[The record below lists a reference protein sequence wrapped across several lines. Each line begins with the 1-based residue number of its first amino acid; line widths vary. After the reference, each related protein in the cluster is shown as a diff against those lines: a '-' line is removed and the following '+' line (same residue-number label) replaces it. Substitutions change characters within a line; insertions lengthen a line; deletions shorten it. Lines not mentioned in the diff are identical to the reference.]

1 MGYFLLNLT
10 CSVCLYSE
18 GHDHDVSS
26 TDGNKNTEQTFF
38 TQEKSVGSVYLAFSL
53 TYNILV
59 RQSRLQH
66 MKNKIW
72 RSKFPL
78 KSWSCPIGKTMI
90 GRHNNRILYVCVH
103 VFMYSPVILCP
114 HRKLQREETKRE
126 MGCPKDR
133 TTASREEYR
142 RCPSRL

>member
-1 MGYFLLNLT
+1 MIKTLFLSLCDLVSSFVDNPCRCISHKTVKRVFLRCSQMGYFLLNLT

-53 TYNILV
+53 TYNSLV
-59 RQSRLQH
+59 RQSWLQH

-78 KSWSCPIGKTMI
+78 KWWSCPMGISKKKCLENVANRMI
-90 GRHNNRILYVCVH
+90 SHNYFSYL
-103 VFMYSPVILCP
+103 
-114 HRKLQREETKRE
+114 
-126 MGCPKDR
+126 
-133 TTASREEYR
+133 
-142 RCPSRL
+142 